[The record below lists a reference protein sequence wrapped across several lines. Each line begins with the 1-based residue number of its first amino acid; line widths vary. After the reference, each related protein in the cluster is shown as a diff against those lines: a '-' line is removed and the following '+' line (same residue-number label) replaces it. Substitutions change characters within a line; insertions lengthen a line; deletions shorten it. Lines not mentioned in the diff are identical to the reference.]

1 MLRSRTG
8 FMMKMGLTAILTM
21 MLLFVAACGTNGGE
35 TPNTAKPDA
44 GSYPITTTDDT
55 GVEITFEKAPEKV
68 VTLVPSET
76 EIMFA
81 IGAGDQVVGVDEFSN
96 YPEEAAS
103 KAKVGDMNTNIEA
116 VVALNP
122 DMVLASS
129 GMNADAIT
137 KLRGLNIK
145 VVAVDPTTYDATVA
159 KIELIGKIMDKVEEA
174 ATVADHMRSVKQEVT
189 DAVKEATV
197 KTVYLEFSPGWSVG
211 SGTFLDELVT
221 LAGGK
226 NVAAAQSG
234 WFEMNAEEVIAQN
247 PDVIIYPA
255 LKEEPNPIASAIESR
270 PGWDVIN
277 AVKNNQLLTVTEDPL
292 VRVGPRLA
300 DGLLELAK
308 AIHPDLVK

>member
-1 MLRSRTG
+1 MLRNSAGYR
-8 FMMKMGLTAILTM
+8 MKMGLTAILTM
-21 MLLFVAACGTNGGE
+21 MLLFVAACGANGGE
-35 TPNTAKPDA
+35 APNTAQPVA

-55 GVEITFEKAPEKV
+55 GTEITFEQAPEKV

-116 VVALNP
+116 IVALNP

-145 VVAVDPTTYDATVA
+145 VIAIDPATYDATVA
-159 KIELIGKIMDKVEEA
+159 KIELIGKIMDKDKEA
-174 ATVADHMRSVKQEVT
+174 ATVADHMRSVKQEVADT
-189 DAVKEATV
+189 VKAATV
-197 KTVYLEFSPGWSVG
+197 KNVYLEFSPGWSVG

-255 LKEEPNPIASAIESR
+255 LKEEPNPIASAIASR
-270 PGWDVIN
+270 PGWNAIN
-277 AVKNNQLLTVTEDPL
+277 AVKNNQLLAVTEDPL

-308 AIHPDLVK
+308 VIHPDLVK